1 MACELRLLSQLGQCR
16 VQGCTCGVVHL
27 SVGAVSI
34 RLSAKDAT
42 ELTQALVSA
51 SKEFQDQEQ
60 TVSAA
65 EIPGRDSEGSG
76 GTPGGG
82 TQIH

>member
-1 MACELRLLSQLGQCR
+1 MACQLRLLSQLGQCR

-51 SKEFQDQEQ
+51 SKDFQEEQ

-65 EIPGRDSEGSG
+65 ELPGRGSEGG
-76 GTPGGG
+76 GTSGGG